1 MSGTARPGSGRGPSP
16 GPEDQEQVRA
26 ARRRRHRR
34 VDAPPTNPE
43 ADPAD
48 DVPAVARPAPAQ
60 EASETQVVGTDPRE
74 AWIRAQRPP
83 HWD

>member
-1 MSGTARPGSGRGPSP
+1 MSGADPRDTASDPGQGPARGP
-16 GPEDQEQVRA
+16 VH

-43 ADPAD
+43 ADRAD
-48 DVPAVARPAPAQ
+48 DVPAGPRATRPATPPPGLSPDAR
-60 EASETQVVGTDPRE
+60 D
-74 AWIRAQRPP
+74 AWIRDQRPP